1 MDGHR
6 GRVRVSLTLTTSSK
20 AHPSASNRWMGKGW
34 RSLQLLIISFLYR
47 ILDRHPPWWWSAH
60 GIDPNEMNRHWG
72 FSYGFRYVPIYRRPI
87 DKWAQAQFGI
97 IDNLICRDFG
107 STPGDTYC
115 LIYNGYFQKLDLK
128 CFLTAPTP
136 RPSIGQP
143 SMDGHWSAL
152 AFWNMAWFTLSVANY
167 AFAHSSP
174 DRRWMGTYLAPWESP
189 FNLVFKTTVKIEK

>member
-1 MDGHR
+1 
-6 GRVRVSLTLTTSSK
+6 
-20 AHPSASNRWMGKGW
+20 
-34 RSLQLLIISFLYR
+34 
-47 ILDRHPPWWWSAH
+47 
-60 GIDPNEMNRHWG
+60 MNRHWG

-128 CFLTAPTP
+128 GFLTAPTP

-152 AFWNMAWFTLSVANY
+152 AFWNMAWFTLSVANWHISGTMRKPFQFSFQNIRQNWKISGSQNVMVN
-167 AFAHSSP
+167 AMGASSP
-174 DRRWMGTYLAPWESP
+174 EVDPKSR
-189 FNLVFKTTVKIEK
+189 KKINYQ